1 MTEIMITLKL
11 NVKNCTHDT
20 EEDLQAKV
28 REYIAMIVGNATKID
43 DGMSLIA
50 STLTEEVDH
59 KDIKPKDQLLR
70 TVNTHSVV
78 LKR

>member
-11 NVKNCTHDT
+11 DVENWKNDT

-28 REYIAMIVGNATKID
+28 REYIAMIVGNTM
-43 DGMSLIA
+43 DGDEVISLIA

-59 KDIKPKDQLLR
+59 KDIKPQDKLLR
-70 TVNTHSVV
+70 IVSTHSVV
-78 LKR
+78 LKH